1 MRKHV
6 EELISSILEE
16 YARCEKDQHDL
27 EAKSI
32 FRILNF
38 CPPPEP
44 GIPLFEKPAT
54 LK

>member
-1 MRKHV
+1 MSKHV

-16 YARCEKDQHDL
+16 YARGEKDKQDL

-38 CPPPEP
+38 SPPLEF
-44 GIPLFEKPAT
+44 GAPLTEKPET
-54 LK
+54 PK